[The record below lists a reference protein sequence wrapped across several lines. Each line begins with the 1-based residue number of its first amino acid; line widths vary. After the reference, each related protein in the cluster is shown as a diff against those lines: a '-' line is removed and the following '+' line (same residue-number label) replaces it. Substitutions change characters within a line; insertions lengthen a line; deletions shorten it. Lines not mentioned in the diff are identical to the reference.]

1 MSDATTQSSPDIAT
15 LAAAVLSLT
24 QKLSD
29 QDRLLKELQD
39 QATES
44 DIRPGQV
51 VYKSDRA
58 TTLLQY
64 PELQNQ
70 YPAITQKHFFNTVL
84 PAGHNLFDW
93 NDYHYTDGMVY
104 KAPPVLEHQG
114 VTLPELARKHEQDLA
129 KIQGHMANSTR
140 LFDTLVDE
148 ILTYEMDADELA
160 KHVISFVNTARILV
174 SNDASKISLMRKDIY
189 LRHLELPTSEP
200 QENAILTLEDL
211 AKRRTTV
218 DLVSKTYTKPSVKE
232 SKRPLHKKPGFKK
245 KQPEDSDK
253 KSTHEKS
260 KESTNSR
267 DGGGRNNRPY
277 KARKSSNYDDNKSA
291 GDKGNGSEKERQ

>member
-93 NDYHYTDGMVY
+93 NDYHYTD
-104 KAPPVLEHQG
+104 
-114 VTLPELARKHEQDLA
+114 
-129 KIQGHMANSTR
+129 
-140 LFDTLVDE
+140 
-148 ILTYEMDADELA
+148 DELA

>member
-1 MSDATTQSSPDIAT
+1 MPPPNLPPTLPPWQLRSYLLPRNYLTKIDSSRSYRTKPLRATFDLDKWSTRVTEQPLSYNTRNFRISTQQSHKNTSST
-15 LAAAVLSLT
+15 LS
-24 QKLSD
+24 S
-29 QDRLLKELQD
+29 LQD
-39 QATES
+39 
-44 DIRPGQV
+44 
-51 VYKSDRA
+51 
-58 TTLLQY
+58 
-64 PELQNQ
+64 
-70 YPAITQKHFFNTVL
+70 ITS
-84 PAGHNLFDW
+84 FDW